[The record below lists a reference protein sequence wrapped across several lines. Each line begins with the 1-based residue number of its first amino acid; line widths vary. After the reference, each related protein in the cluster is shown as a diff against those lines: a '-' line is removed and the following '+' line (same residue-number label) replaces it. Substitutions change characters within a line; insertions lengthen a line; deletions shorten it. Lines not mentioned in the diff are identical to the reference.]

1 MTKLPNARRAEI
13 AKRKVV
19 DYLLSTWNL
28 QGRDKARFFLR
39 FGFSPDRWSVF
50 AEALKQQAATCEVT
64 NSVSVLTD
72 GTVWQIV
79 WQIQGLPVRH
89 VQRTR
94 TDAVQCKPQYLVK

>member
-1 MTKLPNARRAEI
+1 MTKLPNAQRAEI

-64 NSVSVLTD
+64 NIVETD
-72 GTVWQIV
+72 FGI
-79 WQIQGLPVRH
+79 
-89 VQRTR
+89 
-94 TDAVQCKPQYLVK
+94 C